1 MAEHGK
7 INLGNESIID
17 IEGLN
22 KTFIGEND
30 KRVEALKNVD
40 LEVRDQEFVCLI
52 GPSGSGKST
61 LLRLMEGLIFPTEGS
76 VKIQGEEVKGPIPDA
91 SMVFQEYSL
100 MPWRKIIDNVSFGLE
115 IRGMSKT
122 KRHDIAKR
130 YLHRFGLEGFENNY
144 PHELSGGMKQRAAI
158 ARAIA
163 VSPKILFMDEPFGAL
178 DAYTRFQMQKDL
190 IDFWMEE
197 KRTVVFVTHSVEEAV
212 FLSSRVVLMSPRPG
226 RIAKEYIIDLP
237 YPRNRFDSSFVEYFE
252 MIMQDMEKV
261 SRSLDL

>member
-7 INLGNESIID
+7 VTISNNEVIQITNLKKVFTSDNNSKVLALEEVNLNINE
-17 IEGLN
+17 
-22 KTFIGEND
+22 
-30 KRVEALKNVD
+30 
-40 LEVRDQEFVCLI
+40 QEFICLI

-76 VKIQGEEVKGPIPDA
+76 VVVQNRKVEGPTPDA

-100 MPWRKIIDNVSFGLE
+100 MPWKNIIDNVSFGLE
-115 IRGMSKT
+115 IKGMNKNERYEIASKYIN
-122 KRHDIAKR
+122 K
-130 YLHRFGLEGFENNY
+130 FGLNGFEKSL

-163 VSPKILFMDEPFGAL
+163 VAPNILFMDEPFGAL

-190 IDFWMEE
+190 ISFWLEE

-212 FLSSRVVLMSPRPG
+212 FLSTRVVLMSPRPG
-226 RIAKEYIIDLP
+226 KIYKEYNIDLP
-237 YPRNRFDSSFVEYFE
+237 YPRNRFDKKFIDYFE
-252 MIMQDMEKV
+252 TIMKDMEIV
-261 SRSLDL
+261 STGI